1 MKNKRNLQPYE
12 IYDQVAAINKISLED
27 FGKPLSNIVYM
38 VWANRCSIIQM
49 LRSVEMITSPDGMG
63 MSPKRIT
70 VSTAGIAKM
79 IRKLGDDGVKFN
91 LALRSMRP
99 TMPSAVL

>member
-1 MKNKRNLQPYE
+1 MGMGE
-12 IYDQVAAINKISLED
+12 
-27 FGKPLSNIVYM
+27 PLLNYSNV
-38 VWANRCSIIQM
+38 

-91 LALRSMRP
+91 LAL
-99 TMPSAVL
+99 SAPCARRCQAQCFNAHQ